1 MVRGGPKNLKKRIYY
16 HEGVVE
22 GSKDVGNSEDE
33 LTLTSL
39 GTESE
44 VDDLLFLFDL
54 LLGSLIR

>member
-1 MVRGGPKNLKKRIYY
+1 
-16 HEGVVE
+16 
-22 GSKDVGNSEDE
+22 VGNSEDE

-54 LLGSLIR
+54 LLGSL